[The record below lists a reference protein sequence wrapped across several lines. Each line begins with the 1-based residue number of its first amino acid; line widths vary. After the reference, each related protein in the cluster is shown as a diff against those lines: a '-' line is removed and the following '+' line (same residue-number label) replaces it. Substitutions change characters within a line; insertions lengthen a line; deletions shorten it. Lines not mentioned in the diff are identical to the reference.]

1 MAGNTTNKEA
11 SKKEAS
17 QKIPLKKIELEYEIK
32 SSPKVLYGML
42 STDSGLEEWFADK
55 VNPHNG
61 NFVFEWEGEKKEAKI
76 VAKKDNQFIRFK
88 WLTDEFH
95 ETYFEFTIVQ
105 DEMTSDVALV
115 ITDFSSDKDKEET
128 VLLWNSQVQSLKHVI
143 GS

>member
-1 MAGNTTNKEA
+1 MANNTTNKEMT
-11 SKKEAS
+11 
-17 QKIPLKKIELEYEIK
+17 QKIPLKKMELEYEMK

-55 VNPHNG
+55 VYPHSG

-76 VAKKDNQFIRFK
+76 VAKKDNQFIRYK
-88 WLTDEFH
+88 WLTDQYH
-95 ETYFEFTIVQ
+95 ETYFEFTIMQ

-115 ITDFSSDKDKEET
+115 ITDFSSDEDKAET
-128 VLLWNSQVQSLKHVI
+128 TLLWNSQVQSLKHVI

>member
-1 MAGNTTNKEA
+1 MAGNGSNKET
-11 SKKEAS
+11 S
-17 QKIPLKKIELEYEIK
+17 QKIPLKKIELEYEMK
-32 SSPKVLYGML
+32 SSPKVLFSML

-55 VNPHNG
+55 VYPHGG

-76 VAKKDNQFIRFK
+76 IAKKDNQFIRYK
-88 WLTDEFH
+88 WLTDEHH

-105 DEMTSDVALV
+105 DEMTSDVALI

-128 VLLWNSQVQSLKHVI
+128 VLLWNSQVQNLKHVV